1 MSVKLVINVTNEFG
15 SKDFSF
21 LSPQAIKASFLTLRA
36 NPAMSLVLCPWVLI
50 STYLMNFNYMILFI
64 YLFVCLLKSVKPVV
78 FMGRHIYSSAR
89 IEVNS
94 NLFLEKV
101 QKSHFAELFPFAKSL

>member
-36 NPAMSLVLCPWVLI
+36 NPAMSVVLCP
-50 STYLMNFNYMILFI
+50 
-64 YLFVCLLKSVKPVV
+64 
-78 FMGRHIYSSAR
+78 
-89 IEVNS
+89 
-94 NLFLEKV
+94 
-101 QKSHFAELFPFAKSL
+101 